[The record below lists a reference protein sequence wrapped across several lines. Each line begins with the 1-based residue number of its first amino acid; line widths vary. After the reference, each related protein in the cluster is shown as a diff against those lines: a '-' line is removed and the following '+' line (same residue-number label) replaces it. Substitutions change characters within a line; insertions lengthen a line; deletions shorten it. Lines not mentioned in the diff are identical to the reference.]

1 MYIVQKDFDLTNKDE
16 AVKFLLSM
24 YNFGEE
30 LGGIAKKLDSEK
42 KGHLE
47 DAVVMTKN
55 MTSLT
60 AATKAANAASA
71 NEKRSTGRSK
81 GNLPEIAEEDSGVFD
96 ADDVHEYLERYEYK
110 FEYVLFG
117 VGVYFHAGILIHLA
131 DGVFTSTLMLQQ
143 YPTSTKMI
151 TDT

>member
-1 MYIVQKDFDLTNKDE
+1 MDFKKYLTATLYLRVCPQVYIVQKDFDLTNKDE

-47 DAVVMTKN
+47 DAVAMTKN
-55 MTSLT
+55 MTSFT

-71 NEKRSTGRSK
+71 NEKKSTGQSK
-81 GNLPEIAEEDSGVFD
+81 ANRTLPGILEEGLGVFD

-110 FEYVLFG
+110 IEFVLFG
-117 VGVYFHAGILIHLA
+117 VGVYFHAGI
-131 DGVFTSTLMLQQ
+131 DTL
-143 YPTSTKMI
+143 
-151 TDT
+151 D